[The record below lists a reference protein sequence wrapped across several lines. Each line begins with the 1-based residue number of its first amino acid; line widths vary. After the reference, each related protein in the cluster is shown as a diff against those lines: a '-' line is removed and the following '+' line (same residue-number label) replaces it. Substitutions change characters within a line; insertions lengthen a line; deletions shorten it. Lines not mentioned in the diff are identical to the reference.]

1 MRRYKKKTKS
11 SQFVKKVLAGLFDKG
26 RRFIQLE
33 AGLAPSSS
41 PAALS
46 SFMSAGF
53 LTVSEDKVFFINENQ
68 YNIRPAGSQTELGRE
83 WKETEKVF
91 RAKTLDRGPD

>member
-1 MRRYKKKTKS
+1 
-11 SQFVKKVLAGLFDKG
+11 
-26 RRFIQLE
+26 
-33 AGLAPSSS
+33 
-41 PAALS
+41 
-46 SFMSAGF
+46 MSAGF